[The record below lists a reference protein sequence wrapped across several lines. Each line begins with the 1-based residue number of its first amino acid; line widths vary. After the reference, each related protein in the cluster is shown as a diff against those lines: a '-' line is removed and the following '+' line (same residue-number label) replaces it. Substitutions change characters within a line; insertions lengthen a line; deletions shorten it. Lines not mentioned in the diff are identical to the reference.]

1 MDKDIQS
8 IMNSKDFDKFKNLSR
23 AELEFLRM
31 FFALHL
37 FRYNEINNK
46 KVFSI
51 VKMCSMEDYSFLTY
65 MANLE
70 YDIQVKRS
78 TSKTDYEKINKEVC
92 QECKMDVCIKNL
104 LMEFFMTFKFGMEK
118 LVKQTMLDSSASNG
132 EENKEKEIVQKEQ
145 LIKVRKL
152 KDSEFIE
159 ILDTLL
165 GKQPIEYDSEPNA
178 VFFDKVKFIDLI
190 YVKVMLEAGFV
201 NFNFIGDNNMA
212 DFSYLDVTSKS
223 SDKYYSNILYQ
234 YFKDKTG
241 VKNLKVDLNHVE
253 DIYNEPD
260 DNLRVFKIAAYYKYL
275 IDVKRIN
282 ILGKLDSML
291 SPFNKYKEFNVR
303 NTYYIHHIQKT
314 INDLHVNDDTKEKI
328 NSLLN
333 YALNYYI
340 KPSVFKIPF
349 NILIYTEDYSIAYS
363 IANIIFE
370 FLGYFGYF
378 NFDRDDM
385 YERSFDDITID
396 RFNIM
401 KLYNITVNEKVKRI
415 KGMLVIKDFT
425 NILFME
431 ETHQD
436 IVLNVLSEDIEESRT
451 NVSTVIYGNKE
462 SLNKVLNKNDNLA
475 QKFNIILDV
484 DEMDEN
490 QVYNY
495 VVHNFEYYGK
505 INDELKSKL
514 KKYISSNYKSS
525 DIKGSKY
532 GDKLID
538 KIVLNQNSI
547 FDAKRD
553 PNISLD
559 AIPATENVKDINEL
573 FKDLNDLVGL
583 EKIKS
588 QIKDWVSLLKFNKRT
603 NIDIKD
609 FNLNMIFEGNPG
621 TGKTTIARLLTGILY
636 NLEYIPQY
644 KYTEVT
650 AKDLIASY
658 VGQTS
663 GKTYGVIR
671 NALGGVLFI
680 DEAYSLLSYDGE
692 NSFGE
697 ESLATIIKAMEDYK
711 DRLVIIFAGYKN
723 EMENFIK
730 RNPGMLSRVGYKMEF
745 KDYSIEELMEIFNKL
760 VKQNNM
766 TITEEALSS
775 VKDIVNNAM
784 RIENFGNA
792 RYIHNLFQKII
803 IEHAKNNED
812 VVDETNLYEISQIDI
827 NTEKLLSNN
836 DVYHHKI
843 GFV

>member
-8 IMNSKDFDKFKNLSR
+8 IMNSRDFDKFRNLSR

-31 FFALHL
+31 IFALHL
-37 FRYNEINNK
+37 FRYTENNDRRI
-46 KVFSI
+46 FSI

-65 MANLE
+65 LANME
-70 YDIQVKRS
+70 YDIQVKKS
-78 TSKTDYEKINKEVC
+78 SSKTDYSKINRNVC
-92 QECKMDVCIKNL
+92 RECNMETCIKNT
-104 LMEFFMTFKFGMEK
+104 MMDFFMVFKNGFEK
-118 LVKQTMLDSSASNG
+118 LVKQTMLETSNG
-132 EENKEKEIVQKEQ
+132 EEKNEKEIVQKDQ

-152 KDSEFIE
+152 KDTEYLE
-159 ILDTLL
+159 IIDSLL
-165 GKQPIEYDSEPNA
+165 GRQPIHYNSEPNN
-178 VFFDKVKFIDLI
+178 VFFDKVKFKDLI
-190 YVKVMLEAGFV
+190 YVKVMLKAGFIKY
-201 NFNFIGDNNMA
+201 NFIGDNNYA

-223 SDKYYSNILYQ
+223 SDKYYSNIVFD
-234 YFKDKTG
+234 YFKEG
-241 VKNLKVDLNHVE
+241 VGTKNLKLDLNHIE

-260 DNLRVFKIAAYYKYL
+260 DNMRVFKIAAYYKYL
-275 IDVKRIN
+275 IDEKRID
-282 ILGKLDSML
+282 ILGKLETML
-291 SPFNKYKEFNVR
+291 SPYQKFKEFNVR
-303 NTYYIHHIQKT
+303 NTYYINHIKET
-314 INDLHVNDDTKEKI
+314 IDNLHVNSNTKEKL

-333 YALNYYI
+333 YSLNYYI

-349 NILIYTEDYSIAYS
+349 NILIYTEDFSIASS

-378 NFDRDDM
+378 NFDRDDI

-401 KLYNITVNEKVKRI
+401 KLYNTTVDDKIRRI
-415 KGMLVIKDFT
+415 RGMLLIKDFT

-436 IVLNVLSEDIEESRT
+436 IVLNVLSEDIDESRT
-451 NVSTVIYGNKE
+451 HVSTVICGNKE
-462 SLNKVLNKNDNLA
+462 SLNKILNKNDKLS
-475 QKFNIILDV
+475 QMFNIILDV
-484 DEMDEN
+484 DEMDEE

-495 VVHNFEYYGK
+495 VVQSFEYYGK
-505 INDELKSKL
+505 INDEIKSKL
-514 KKYISSNYKSS
+514 KKYIASNYKSS

-532 GDKLID
+532 ADRLID
-538 KIVLNQNSI
+538 RIVLNQNSI
-547 FDAKRD
+547 FDEKRD
-553 PNISLD
+553 ANISIE
-559 AIPATENVKDINEL
+559 AIPPTDDVKDIQEL
-573 FKDLNDLVGL
+573 FKDLNELVGL

-588 QIKDWVSLLKFNKRT
+588 QIRDWVSLLKFNKRT
-603 NIDIKD
+603 NINIKD

-745 KDYSIEELMEIFNKL
+745 KDYSIDELMEIFNNL
-760 VKQNNM
+760 VGENNM
-766 TITEEALSS
+766 TITKEAFSS
-775 VKDIVNNAM
+775 VKDIVKNAM
-784 RIENFGNA
+784 NIENFGNA

-812 VVDETNLYEISQIDI
+812 SQDESNLYEISLIDI
-827 NTEKLLSNN
+827 NKEKLLSNN